1 MIPAVMPTYNRA
13 DLAFER
19 GEGVYLYGED
29 GKRYLDF
36 MAGIAVDALGH
47 AHPHLV
53 EALTAQAQKLWHVS
67 NIYRIPGQE
76 KLAERLVANSFADTV
91 FFGNSGAEAVECG
104 IKMIRKYQ
112 HTTGNPGK
120 YRIICATNAFH
131 GRTLTTIFA
140 GGQDKLVDGFGPP
153 APGFEHVPFGN
164 LNELRAAITP
174 ETGGILVEPVQGEGG
189 IVPASDEYLRGL
201 RAVAEE
207 FGLLLMYDEI
217 QCGMG
222 RTGKLFAYE
231 WSGAAPDIMAI
242 AKGIG
247 GGFPVGACLANEK
260 AAVGMVA
267 GSHGST
273 FGGNPLAMAVANGV
287 LDIMLEKNFLAGVN
301 AIAHRLHEA
310 LAKLVDDF
318 PDIFVEVRG
327 RGLMAGLRCAE
338 GVVNAEMVAALR
350 AGGLLTAAAGANVV
364 RFVPPLIITAE
375 HIAEAVGIIEGVAAG
390 WADKAKASG

>member
-53 EALTAQAQKLWHVS
+53 EVLTTQARKLWHVS
-67 NIYRIPGQE
+67 NIYRIPDQE
-76 KLAERLVANSFADTV
+76 KLAERLVADTFADTV

-104 IKMIRKYQ
+104 IKMIRKY
-112 HTTGNPGK
+112 HDATGNPGK

-140 GGQDKLVDGFGPP
+140 AGQDKLVDGFGPP
-153 APGFEHVPFGN
+153 VPGFDHVPFGN

-174 ETGGILVEPVQGEGG
+174 ETGGILIEPVQGEGG
-189 IVPASDEYLRGL
+189 IVPASDEYLQGL

-222 RTGKLFAYE
+222 RTGKLFAYQ
-231 WSGAAPDIMAI
+231 WSGAAPDIMAV

-273 FGGNPLAMAVANGV
+273 YGGNPLAMAVANGV
-287 LDIMLEKNFLAGVN
+287 LDVMLEKGFLARVN
-301 AIAHRLHEA
+301 KIAHVLHEA
-310 LAKLVDDF
+310 LEKLVGEF
-318 PDIFVEVRG
+318 PKIFVEVRG

-338 GVVNAEMVAALR
+338 GVVNADMVAALR
-350 AGGLLTAAAGANVV
+350 TAGLLTAGAGANVV
-364 RFVPPLIITAE
+364 RFVPPLIITEE
-375 HIAEAVGIIEGVAAG
+375 HVAEAAGIIEGVAAS
-390 WADKAKASG
+390 WPDKAKASG

>member
-19 GEGVYLYGED
+19 GEGVYLWGED

-53 EALTAQAQKLWHVS
+53 EVLTEQAKKLWHVS
-67 NIYRIPGQE
+67 NIYRIPDQE
-76 KLAERLVANSFADTV
+76 RLAERLVANTFADTV

-104 IKMIRKYQ
+104 IKMIRKY
-112 HTTGNPGK
+112 HDATGNPDK
-120 YRIICATNAFH
+120 YRIICASNAFH

-140 GGQDKLVDGFGPP
+140 AGQDKLVDGFGPP
-153 APGFEHVPFGN
+153 VSGFDHVPFGN

-174 ETGGILVEPVQGEGG
+174 ETGGILIEPVQGEGG
-189 IVPASDEYLRGL
+189 IVAASDDYLQGL

-222 RTGKLFAYE
+222 RTGKLFAYD
-231 WSGAAPDIMAI
+231 WSGAAPDIMAV

-287 LDIMLEKNFLAGVN
+287 LDVVLAKDFLAGVN
-301 AIAHRLHEA
+301 KVAHVLHEA
-310 LAKLVDDF
+310 LGKLVEDF
-318 PDIFVEVRG
+318 PKVFVEVRG

-338 GVVNAEMVAALR
+338 GVVNGDMVAALR
-350 AGGLLTAAAGANVV
+350 SAGLLTAVAGANVV

-375 HIAEAVGIIEGVAAG
+375 HVAEAVEIIEGVAEG
-390 WADKAKASG
+390 WPNKTKEGG